1 MREYK
6 CKNYRDCEECNNCPN
21 TKAEKL
27 CRGCY
32 RPFGSRS
39 FWR

>member
-6 CKNYRDCEECNNCPN
+6 CKNYRDCKECNNCPK

-27 CRGCY
+27 YKVCY
-32 RPFGSRS
+32 KPLNSRKYI
-39 FWR
+39 